1 VTDTTGPDLRELA
14 SAYALGALSTE
25 EATAFEAFL
34 AANPDVQKELAEDH
48 EVGALLSLGASGPG
62 VPTPP
67 PGLRAAIIAR
77 VTATRVAVPKR
88 PVPWLSLAALT
99 ALAASLVAIILLN
112 NSQRRLRGDVAARD
126 STIVRLEDSLTATAL
141 HLTEREAE
149 LNTILDPGV
158 SLTRLSSTLAPEPAI
173 QLFWNHR
180 TNLALV
186 HAVNLPPAA
195 GKRVYQLWFI
205 PRTGRPIP
213 SVTFNSEASGR
224 ALVQKVSV
232 PANVELTAA
241 ALTEEPEGG
250 STQPTTPVI
259 LAGSFE
265 PGKS

>member
-1 VTDTTGPDLRELA
+1 
-14 SAYALGALSTE
+14 
-25 EATAFEAFL
+25 
-34 AANPDVQKELAEDH
+34 
-48 EVGALLSLGASGPG
+48 
-62 VPTPP
+62 
-67 PGLRAAIIAR
+67 
-77 VTATRVAVPKR
+77 
-88 PVPWLSLAALT
+88 
-99 ALAASLVAIILLN
+99 
-112 NSQRRLRGDVAARD
+112 
-126 STIVRLEDSLTATAL
+126 
-141 HLTEREAE
+141 
-149 LNTILDPGV
+149 
-158 SLTRLSSTLAPEPAI
+158 
-173 QLFWNHR
+173 
-180 TNLALV
+180 V